1 MMIDIQQNSPIPLL
15 QNLGLWN
22 EGEKIRNA
30 SVPGE
35 SNMNLVLRIETN
47 QGTYILKQAKSYV
60 RKYPQ
65 IPAPISRIAIEYHFL
80 MYLDGNPFLAS
91 QSPKVLQYDAHNHL
105 MLLEDLG
112 EGSDFLSLY
121 GGQRQLN
128 SEEIKHLVNYL
139 MHLHQLEITNFPA
152 TGAMRVLNHEHI
164 FNYPFLEENGFDL
177 DSIQPGLQEASMPYK
192 NDTDLKK
199 RIQALGNRYLADG
212 KVLMHGDFYP
222 GSWLQVS
229 SGIKIIDPEFGGL
242 GDAEFDLGVF
252 LAHLELSAQAEDLS
266 AQVQK
271 DYNLPVD
278 WSLVQQYRG
287 VEILRRLIGIA
298 QLPVSLSLDAKKTLL
313 ERARTYLLS

>member
-1 MMIDIQQNSPIPLL
+1 MIDIQQNSPIPLL

-91 QSPKVLQYDAHNHL
+91 LSPKVLQYDAQNHL

-139 MHLHQLEITNFPA
+139 MHLHQLQVTSFPN
-152 TGAMRVLNHEHI
+152 TSAMRTLNHEHI

-192 NDTDLKK
+192 TDPNLKQC
-199 RIQALGNRYLADG
+199 IQALGNRYLADG

-229 SGIKIIDPEFGGL
+229 TGIKIIDPEFGGL

-252 LAHLELSAQAEDLS
+252 LAHLDLSAQAEELS

-298 QLPVSLSLDAKKTLL
+298 QLPVSLNLDAKKTQL

>member
-1 MMIDIQQNSPIPLL
+1 MIDIQQNSPLVLL
-15 QNLGLWN
+15 QNIGFWRA
-22 EGEKIRNA
+22 GEKIKST

-47 QGTYILKQAKSYV
+47 LDSYILKQAKSYV

-65 IPAPISRIAIEYHFL
+65 IAAPISRIEIEYQFL
-80 MYLDGNPFLAS
+80 RQLDSNPFLTS
-91 QSPKVLQYDAHNHL
+91 LSPKVLHYDAQNHL

-128 SEEIKHLVNYL
+128 SGEIQHLVEYL
-139 MHLHQLEITNFPA
+139 MHLHQMEITNFPA
-152 TGAMRVLNHEHI
+152 TGAMRSLNHEHI
-164 FNYPFLEENGFDL
+164 FNFPFLEENGFDL
-177 DSIQPGLQEASMPYK
+177 DSVQPGLQEASMPYK
-192 NDTDLKK
+192 TDAFLKQ
-199 RIQALGNRYLADG
+199 RIQALGNRYLTDG
-212 KVLMHGDFYP
+212 KVLMHGDYYP

-252 LAHLELSAQAEDLS
+252 LAHLDLSEQAEELS

-271 DYNLPVD
+271 HYNLHVD

-298 QLPVSLSLDAKKTLL
+298 QLPLSLSLVTKKTLL
-313 ERARTYLLS
+313 ARARTYLIS